1 MRRLRFSSGLIIG
14 LLIGVPAGTIIGLLV
29 LPTRPADQGAVT
41 SLQVQEL
48 TRKLEAAQ
56 EAKFRADQQLE
67 QFTKLAE
74 QMTASFN
81 SLEQRFKALEEENRR
96 QQARGSAPPAAQ
108 PAGAAP
114 QPASPPGGS
123 ESAPDAADSR

>member
-81 SLEQRFKALEEENRR
+81 SLEQRFKALEEENRLQQVR
-96 QQARGSAPPAAQ
+96 GNAPAVAPAGGTQQAAPP
-108 PAGAAP
+108 P
-114 QPASPPGGS
+114 SS
-123 ESAPDAADSR
+123 DAA